1 MSIVPTNL
9 NNYLRQFAHQLEERV
24 LHDFR
29 DHHLADKTGSPHH
42 NSLGYPL
49 FFT

>member
-1 MSIVPTNL
+1 
-9 NNYLRQFAHQLEERV
+9 V